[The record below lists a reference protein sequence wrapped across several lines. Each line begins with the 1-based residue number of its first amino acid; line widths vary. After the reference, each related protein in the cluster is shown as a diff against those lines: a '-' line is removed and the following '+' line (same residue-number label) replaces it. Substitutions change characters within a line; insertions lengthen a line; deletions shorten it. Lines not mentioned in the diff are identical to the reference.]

1 LVPSFVK
8 RAKSERGRAHQE
20 YLRSVRE
27 RVSSVVRRQLS
38 VATDLD
44 SSWNKNNGQ
53 LTTDDGHV
61 TLVEYD
67 PDAET
72 KTVAAILYPH
82 TDLPLEQLRALVG
95 GLAAEERLAII
106 RAYVGERGSRFQ
118 RPGRAFEEPYYSFD
132 ILADLGAYRD
142 L

>member
-1 LVPSFVK
+1 PSFVK

-27 RVSSVVRRQLS
+27 RVSSVVHGQLS
-38 VATDLD
+38 VATNVDL
-44 SSWNKNNGQ
+44 SWNKNNGQ
-53 LTTDDGHV
+53 PTTDDGQV

-82 TDLPLEQLRALVG
+82 TDLPLEAMRALAARRSHLRA
-95 GLAAEERLAII
+95 GLH
-106 RAYVGERGSRFQ
+106 
-118 RPGRAFEEPYYSFD
+118 
-132 ILADLGAYRD
+132 
-142 L
+142 